1 MNFPFRAIGF
11 DWAYTLV
18 ELGKEDD
25 QKPLQKVFSF
35 LNSKNIPLPDFKEFL
50 DRARKIFLPMIE
62 DARVTNQ
69 EALFE
74 TALQKLMND
83 FGILLNGGITIKKLL
98 EVYYLEVYSE
108 RKVYPE
114 VIRVL
119 NRFKKMGVRMGI
131 ISNTTNPQFMKER
144 EMKILGLQSYFDF
157 AIYSSSTPFRKPHPS
172 IFELAIEKFEM
183 KPQEILFVG
192 DNYSLDVVGAKKV
205 GMKSAWINRERK
217 IISKD
222 IEPDYELHSLD
233 DLLRIGAQ
241 LV

>member
-1 MNFPFRAIGF
+1 MSFPFRAIGF

-18 ELGKEDD
+18 DLVREDD
-25 QKPLQKVFSF
+25 RKPLQKVFSL
-35 LNSKNIPLPDFKEFL
+35 LNSKSIPLPDFEECL
-50 DRARKIFLPMIE
+50 DRSRKIFFPMIE
-62 DARVTNQ
+62 EAHVTNR
-69 EALFE
+69 EAHFE
-74 TALQKLMND
+74 VVLQQLMDD
-83 FGILLNGGITIKKLL
+83 FGILLNREITLKELL
-98 EVYYLEVYSE
+98 EVYYLEVYSG
-108 RKVYPE
+108 RRVYPE
-114 VIRVL
+114 VMRVL
-119 NRFKKMGVRMGI
+119 SRLKEMGVLMGVV
-131 ISNTTNPQFMKER
+131 SNTTNPQFMKER

-172 IFELAIEKFEM
+172 IFELAIDNFEM

-233 DLLRIGAQ
+233 DLLRIGAE